1 MDHADSFEYK
11 KTMQLLKS
19 KKLVLAKIAGL
30 GTLGLEPNLKVNVF
44 D

>member
-11 KTMQLLKS
+11 KTMLLLQF

-30 GTLGLEPNLKVNVF
+30 GSLGLEKTLKFYVSN
-44 D
+44 